1 MSPDQQRVLVVDDEH
16 LIAATLSLILQKH
29 GFEAT
34 AAYCGTEALALLD
47 PFRPDVLI
55 SDVIMPDIDGRDVA
69 KAAAQRYPGIRIFLL
84 TGHAHHVDFS
94 DLQRAGV
101 TFEVIAKPT
110 HPNELMNHLAED
122 SPLMLPTK
130 PRALVVDD
138 FEPHRYSVR
147 RLLQRSGFE
156 VIEATNARECMDLA
170 ASNPDIFVLD
180 IHLPDGN
187 GFDLCRKLRAN
198 DSTASTPIV
207 HLSSTAT
214 TAEAK
219 EESRLVGAD
228 DFMTSPFD
236 PDLLLVRLRSLVQAH
251 MLTEEAP
258 ETKT

>member
-1 MSPDQQRVLVVDDEH
+1 
-16 LIAATLSLILQKH
+16 
-29 GFEAT
+29 
-34 AAYCGTEALALLD
+34 
-47 PFRPDVLI
+47 
-55 SDVIMPDIDGRDVA
+55 
-69 KAAAQRYPGIRIFLL
+69 
-84 TGHAHHVDFS
+84 
-94 DLQRAGV
+94 
-101 TFEVIAKPT
+101 
-110 HPNELMNHLAED
+110 
-122 SPLMLPTK
+122 
-130 PRALVVDD
+130 
-138 FEPHRYSVR
+138 
-147 RLLQRSGFE
+147 
-156 VIEATNARECMDLA
+156 
-170 ASNPDIFVLD
+170 
-180 IHLPDGN
+180 LPDGN